1 MPGDLVMAFA
11 SDINHPAV
19 EAGLIHR
26 NYILV
31 GAVKSF
37 VDVKWNTG
45 MGDDEWDGITNQERL
60 KIVWSDIK
68 DWDDLSL
75 NQPEC
80 PLNSQ
85 VKVIALKSDG
95 NLNGINPEFKALIEN
110 QFEFGRGGW
119 VFKQYFY

>member
-19 EAGLIHR
+19 AAGLIHR
-26 NYILV
+26 HYILV

-37 VDVKWNTG
+37 VKVRWNTTLA
-45 MGDDEWDGITNQERL
+45 DDDWDGFMDQERL
-60 KIVWSDIK
+60 KVEWSDIK
-68 DWDDLSL
+68 DWDNLSL
-75 NQPEC
+75 EKPEY

-85 VKVIALKSDG
+85 VKVIALKSDS
-95 NLNGINPEFKALIEN
+95 NLNGFNLEFEALIKN

-119 VFKQYFY
+119 VFKQYFH